1 MKSIERAALVQHSA
15 QQMYSLVE
23 DIESYPKF
31 LPWCSKTEIH
41 SRDESMTVATI
52 HIAYAGV
59 HQYFTTE
66 NFKQPGSAITIRL
79 VKGPFKHLHGDWSF
93 KSLGPGACK
102 VELRLS
108 YQMSSGLLETLA
120 GPVFNHIANTLVDA
134 FVSRADMLSAG
145 LA

>member
-1 MKSIERAALVQHSA
+1 MKSIERGALVQHSA

-31 LPWCSKTEIH
+31 LPWCSRTEIH
-41 SRDESMTVATI
+41 RRDESITVATI

-59 HQYFTTE
+59 QQQFTTE
-66 NFKQPGSAITIRL
+66 NLKQPGTAMTIRL
-79 VKGPFKHLHGDWSF
+79 VKGLFKHLNGDWLF
-93 KSLGPGACK
+93 KPLGPDACK

-108 YQMSSGLLETLA
+108 YQMSSGFLETLA

-134 FVSRADMLSAG
+134 FVARADAVRAG
-145 LA
+145 AK